1 MSPLTWTLVCFV
13 VMMIGFIL
21 NKWIPF
27 ALTGFATIV
36 LLSVGGVMDIG
47 QSLTFL
53 ADSSVIMIGATF
65 VVAAALMKTN
75 VVHRI
80 VNLMGFLGHS
90 ERGLITGFSIITA
103 ILVQIVQPPVALSLL
118 TPLIYSACKEYH
130 IAPTRVILPVGFTA
144 IVWVGMI
151 PIAHGAAAWTRYE
164 GLLQTMGMEGMGAF
178 DLMLPRI
185 PGCVLSMVFVNLVGY
200 RLCPMEAKGKI
211 ELPTQVQQE
220 HSIPAWKTYA
230 TYVIFL
236 LVSLGMFTSS
246 YTGLDSTLIACVG
259 AALVAAFGIMDEK
272 EIYRSLPLG
281 MMLMLAGTL
290 AIASA
295 VTISGADE
303 IISGWLVTIVGENA
317 GELRLTL
324 VFFLVPFVLTQ
335 FMSNTAVD
343 SMFSPLLL
351 LTCSAL
357 ELNPIPFLSALR
369 VAGACSVLTPM
380 ATITV
385 PIMMLCG
392 GYRLSD
398 VVKFSLP
405 PMLIVAVSSIVYT
418 LVWL

>member
-1 MSPLTWTLVCFV
+1 MSPLTWTLACFV

-118 TPLIYSACKEYH
+118 TPLIYSACKEYN

-200 RLCPMEAKGKI
+200 RLCPMEPKGEI
-211 ELPTQVQQE
+211 ELPTQAKQE
-220 HSIPAWKTYA
+220 QSMPAWKTYA

-259 AALVAAFGIMDEK
+259 AALVAGFGIMDER

-357 ELNPIPFLSALR
+357 QLDPIPFLSALR

-392 GYRLSD
+392 GYRLLD

-405 PMLIVAVSSIVYT
+405 PMLIVAASSIVYT